1 MDIEQ
6 VVISKLKISL
16 VNAGLSEGV
25 IFTESELRPVLLT
38 FLESLEE
45 IASQVCKP
53 FNSFALLC
61 ALQHHTPVYIIKPKL
76 GFEAD
81 VQILFNN
88 AATLA
93 FRFSS
98 PTSEAKFKLNRAD
111 YNRIAESN
119 DLSWLEDYSEVVL
132 QIYYIV
138 DIIDFTVKNLRW
150 LGKGAR
156 ATVNL
161 SASDI
166 STIIKM
172 DTPIELEQRM
182 GEYDERLIRNQ
193 DILIK
198 QAIPLGIVKP
208 ESPLK
213 CVVVNPNWGEFRRGK
228 LNPSPIPVVFGMD
241 AIYTFTS
248 LHSGEIIQI
257 FNKRVH
263 VEDLF
268 VFMAALFKPL
278 VEDAIS
284 NRRFAGQGYSFTEEK
299 HLIDYIADWAPNI
312 YLDCFS
318 KQVFEN
324 GTPFVIESLNRNYWK
339 EVIPPMLRFIS
350 HDFGSRDSIDPLL
363 LRPVKLA
370 YRCDDGTVFLHLGSV
385 IHFLM
390 YFLDQ
395 FQNTGRFGEIKG
407 RALEALLLAT
417 IESIAGFKRIWQ
429 PGRKLQYQVA
439 GKVGTD
445 VDVFVQRNELALLIS
460 CKSYGVN
467 REYELGNGQEC
478 WKRSEDAKGWLR
490 FAYQT
495 AKVIANHRKELKL
508 PKNIEG
514 ILPLVCTGWPEY
526 LFEPAEDFFMF
537 DDTPRI
543 ATIREI
549 EQFCRNI
556 DNVALEKLIA
566 DSWTVRVERDS

>member
-1 MDIEQ
+1 M
-6 VVISKLKISL
+6 
-16 VNAGLSEGV
+16 
-25 IFTESELRPVLLT
+25 
-38 FLESLEE
+38 
-45 IASQVCKP
+45 
-53 FNSFALLC
+53 LC
-61 ALQHHTPVYIIKPKL
+61 ALQHYIPVYIIKPKL

-81 VQILFNN
+81 AQILFNN
-88 AATLA
+88 AAALA

-98 PTSEAKFKLNRAD
+98 PTSEAKVKLKRAD
-111 YNRIAESN
+111 YNRIAERN

-138 DIIDFTVKNLRW
+138 GIIDFTVKNLRW

-161 SASDI
+161 SANDI
-166 STIIKM
+166 STMIKM
-172 DTPIELEQRM
+172 DTPLELQQRM
-182 GEYDERLIRNQ
+182 SQYDERLIRNQ

-213 CVVVNPNWGEFRRGK
+213 CVVVNPNWGEFREGN

-248 LHSGEIIQI
+248 LHSEEIIQI

-278 VEDAIS
+278 VEDAL
-284 NRRFAGQGYSFTEEK
+284 NNKRFAGQGYSFTEEQ
-299 HLIDYIADWAPNI
+299 HLTDYIANWAPNI
-312 YLDCFS
+312 YLECFS
-318 KQVFEN
+318 QQIFEE
-324 GTPFVIESLNRNYWK
+324 GTPFVLESLDKNYWE
-339 EVIPPMLRFIS
+339 EVITPMLRFVS

-370 YRCDDGTVFLHLGSV
+370 YRCDDSTIFLHLGSV
-385 IHFLM
+385 IHFFM

-395 FQNTGRFGEIKG
+395 FQKTGRFGEIKG
-407 RALEALLLAT
+407 RALEALLLST
-417 IESIAGFKRIWQ
+417 IESIAGFKRIWE

-439 GKVGTD
+439 GQVGTD
-445 VDVFVQRNELALLIS
+445 VDVFVQRNQLALLIS

-495 AKVIANHRKELKL
+495 AKVVANHRNDLKL
-508 PKNIEG
+508 PKNIEA

-537 DDTPRI
+537 DGTPRI

-556 DNVALEKLIA
+556 DNMGLKKLFA
-566 DSWTVRVERDS
+566 DSWTVLVKHDS

>member
-6 VVISKLKISL
+6 LVISKLKSTL
-16 VNAGLSEGV
+16 VDAGLSEGV
-25 IFTESELRPVLLT
+25 VYVESDLRPVLFS

-45 IASQVCKP
+45 IASEACKP

-61 ALQHHTPVYIIKPKL
+61 ALQHHIPIHIVKPKL

-81 VQILFNN
+81 AQILFNN
-88 AATLA
+88 AAALA

-98 PTSEAKFKLNRAD
+98 PSSEAKFKLNRAE
-111 YNRIAESN
+111 YHRIAEKN
-119 DLSWLEDYSEVVL
+119 DFSWLEEYSEVVL

-156 ATVNL
+156 ATIDL
-161 SASDI
+161 STGDL
-166 STIIKM
+166 STMVKI
-172 DTPIELEQRM
+172 DTPSELQQRM
-182 GEYDERLIRNQ
+182 SQYDERLIRNQ

-208 ESPLK
+208 ESSLK
-213 CVVVNPNWGEFRRGK
+213 CVVVNPNWGEFRKGN

-241 AIYTFTS
+241 AIYMFTS
-248 LHSGEIIQI
+248 FHSEEIIQI

-278 VEDAIS
+278 VEDALN
-284 NRRFAGQGYSFTEEK
+284 NRRFAGQGYSFTEEQ
-299 HLIDYIADWAPNI
+299 HLTDYIADWAPNI

-318 KQVFEN
+318 RQIFEE
-324 GTPFVIESLNRNYWK
+324 GTPFVIESLDKEYWK
-339 EVIPPMLRFIS
+339 EVIPSMLRFVS

-363 LRPVKLA
+363 FRPVKLG
-370 YRCDDGTVFLHLGSV
+370 YICDDGTVFVHLGSV
-385 IHFLM
+385 IHFFM

-395 FQNTGRFGEIKG
+395 FQKTGQFGEIKG
-407 RALEALLLAT
+407 RALEALLLAV
-417 IESIAGFKRIWQ
+417 IESIAGFKRIWE

-439 GKVGTD
+439 GKIGTD
-445 VDVFVQRNELALLIS
+445 VDVFVQRNELALLIG

-467 REYELGNGQEC
+467 RKYELGDGQEC

-490 FAYQT
+490 FVYET
-495 AKVIANHRKELKL
+495 AKVVANHRKELKL
-508 PKNIEG
+508 AENIKI

-526 LFEPAEDFFMF
+526 LFEPTEDFFIF
-537 DDTPRI
+537 DGTPRI
-543 ATIREI
+543 ATMKEI
-549 EQFCRNI
+549 KQFCRNI
-556 DNVALEKLIA
+556 DNMGVKRLFSDPWIVTIE
-566 DSWTVRVERDS
+566 